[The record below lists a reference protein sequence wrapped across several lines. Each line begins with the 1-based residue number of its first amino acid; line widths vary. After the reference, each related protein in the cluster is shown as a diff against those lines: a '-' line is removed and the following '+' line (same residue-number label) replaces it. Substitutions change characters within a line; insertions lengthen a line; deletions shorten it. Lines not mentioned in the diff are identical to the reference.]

1 MVEKRKTAEEV
12 ALIAQ
17 EKAEKAN
24 CAKTEFLAR
33 VSHELRT
40 PMNAVMGFGQLLEL
54 DSEKNLSERQKEN
67 VENILMEG
75 DHLLNLINEIL
86 DISAIE
92 NSKIKLL
99 RENLTLNPL
108 MDFLISSISPL
119 AQKRGITIKNRIPF
133 HQKFSFY
140 ADSFRFNQ
148 VMMNILGSSI
158 KYNKENG
165 FVYVSCD
172 EDEKNLYIYS
182 RHWSWNT
189 I

>member
-1 MVEKRKTAEEV
+1 
-12 ALIAQ
+12 
-17 EKAEKAN
+17 
-24 CAKTEFLAR
+24 
-33 VSHELRT
+33 
-40 PMNAVMGFGQLLEL
+40 MGFGQLLEL